1 MTIYINLAVEDD
13 LSEAVLRKIL
23 RSFNRA
29 FQVKTVYKKGGFGY
43 LKKQIKSFNQASQHI
58 PFLVLTDLDQATC
71 PVELITDWIKF
82 PKNPNLIFRVAV
94 REVESWVLADRESFA
109 QYLGLQKEQIPRE
122 TDLLDNPKETLFQIV
137 KKCSKREIKNS
148 ILPMKGA
155 KIGPDYNGK
164 LTQFI
169 TDNWKLQNAQKNS
182 ESLNRTIKCL
192 NKFEI
197 TC

>member
-23 RSFNRA
+23 SSLNQV
-29 FQVKTVYKKGGFGY
+29 FQVKTVYQKGGFGY
-43 LKKQIKSFNQASQHI
+43 LKKQIKAFNEASQHI
-58 PFLVLTDLDQATC
+58 PFLVLTDLDKTTC

-82 PKNPNLIFRVAV
+82 PRNPNLIFRVAV
-94 REVESWVLADRESFA
+94 REVESWILADRESFA

-164 LTQFI
+164 LSQFI
-169 TDNWKLQNAQKNS
+169 KENWKAENAQKNS
-182 ESLNRTIKCL
+182 ESLKRIIQCL

-197 TC
+197 RC